1 MGHTRVMSPW
11 WSHVPVRGMSCTDSN
26 VRRLAVSEGL
36 GWVGGGGGGGGGGH
50 SEGTGLKCLGIIK
63 KTGNR
68 SNGQQFYTLTH

>member
-36 GWVGGGGGGGGGGH
+36 GWVGGGGGGGGGTQKGQDL
-50 SEGTGLKCLGIIK
+50 SALGSLKRLRREAMVNNSIP
-63 KTGNR
+63 
-68 SNGQQFYTLTH
+68 